1 MVVIR
6 WHRLLSAF
14 LVAGIGV
21 ATAFAQ
27 GTTSTISG
35 TVHDTTGA
43 ALPGVTIEV
52 TNLDTSRLR
61 TTVTDSVGR
70 YRLPAL
76 EAGTYS
82 VKGSLQGFRTAVV
95 ERVVVTIS
103 SEAVVDLTTGVGELT
118 EHVTVT
124 GEVPLVQ
131 TTTAELSG
139 LVNEKEI
146 RDLPL
151 NGRSYE
157 ALAYLQ
163 PGVAQF
169 TSASTGTT
177 ALIANGAGSKM
188 SVSGTPTDFQ
198 SFLLDGTDVHDHA
211 GFTPGSVA
219 RNNLGVDAIREFRV
233 LTQNYSAEYGRT
245 AGGVVS
251 AVTRSGANTLS
262 GSVFEFFRDND
273 LDAPTYFD
281 QGRTKPFRRNQ
292 FGAAAGGPIVRDRT
306 FFFVNFE
313 GLREDLSQTLP
324 RTVPTAAA
332 RLGQLP
338 TRTVQVSPLIKPY
351 LDLLPLPNGR
361 DFGDGTGEYLWVAQ
375 TLTREDFASIRLDH
389 QLTGRQSLFA
399 RVTLDRAK
407 STLPNTLPPFMS
419 QLTSN
424 STFTTVEHKHILSS
438 RMVNV
443 ARAAFNRTDPLLED
457 TVDLPND
464 ATFGFVPGRTW
475 SIASSNSAFSD
486 IGHLNSAP
494 QEFAQNILQF
504 SDDLD
509 LQRGAHSIRM
519 GFNIERIQNNNET
532 QASQAQYQ
540 FTDVAS
546 LLQATPTRFVALTLD
561 SGTVAKFRQSFIGYY
576 VQDDVRVSER
586 LTLNLGLRHE
596 FITIPTETTGGQA
609 NIRDVVHDTA
619 PTFGSVFTKNPSLKN
634 VAPRLGV
641 AWMPWGETR
650 PILRGGVGVYYNEIM
665 GRMYYQYARSGF
677 LKTAQINNPPFP
689 SPGLERVTSGN
700 VAFSIWDPQP
710 KTPTVYQ
717 YNATVEQQLPSSV
730 VVTVSYVGS
739 QGRNWV
745 RDRSP
750 NTRTPQ
756 VLPNGQLFYSASS
769 PRINPA
775 FGNLR
780 QLVTDAKS
788 AYNGLQLQVTRR
800 DSARLS
806 WQFSYTFSK
815 ALSSSTAWGAALTQ
829 NTPAI
834 SLVPDDPDAD
844 WGLSPFDIRHKLA
857 VNATVRLPGDSLT
870 GVAAWLGRGWEASG
884 ILTAYSGLP
893 FTVQLGTNRSNDG
906 NSDNPDRPN
915 LKPGAS
921 NNPIAGSVTQWY
933 DPTAFAFPA
942 AGTYGN
948 VGRNT
953 LIGPG
958 LVTVNTALVKAF
970 RPREE
975 QSVSL
980 RIECFNL
987 LNRANFGLP
996 NPVAFLPDGS
1006 YSGTAGVIQTLTT
1019 SARQIQLGLRYSF

>member
-1 MVVIR
+1 MIHWR
-6 WHRLLSAF
+6 RLLSAF
-14 LVAGIGV
+14 IVAGIGV
-21 ATAFAQ
+21 TTAFAQ

-35 TVHDTTGA
+35 TVRDTTGG
-43 ALPGVTIEV
+43 ALPGVTIEI
-52 TNLDTSRLR
+52 TNLDTGRVR
-61 TTVTDSVGR
+61 TAVTDSAGR

-76 EAGTYS
+76 ESGTYS
-82 VKGSLQGFRTAVV
+82 VKGSLEGFRTALV

-103 SEAVVDLTTGVGELT
+103 SEAVVDLTTGVGQLT

-124 GEVPLVQ
+124 GDVPLVQ
-131 TTTAELSG
+131 TTSAELSG
-139 LVNEKEI
+139 LVNDKEM

-177 ALIANGAGSKM
+177 SVIANGAGSKM

-262 GSVFEFFRDND
+262 GSGFEFFRDNK
-273 LDAPTYFD
+273 LDAPTFFD
-281 QGRTKPFRRNQ
+281 EGSTKPFRRNQ
-292 FGAAAGGPIVRDRT
+292 FGVALGGPISHDRT
-306 FFFVNFE
+306 FFFINFE

-338 TRTVQVSPLIKPY
+338 TRTVQVSALIKPY
-351 LDLLPLPNGR
+351 LELLPLPNGR
-361 DFGDGTGEYLWVAQ
+361 DFGDGTAEYLWVAQ
-375 TLTREDFASIRLDH
+375 TLTREDFASIRVDH
-389 QLTGRQSLFA
+389 QLSERQSLFA
-399 RVTLDRAK
+399 RMTLDRAK

-419 QLTSN
+419 QLTSKN
-424 STFTTVEHKHILSS
+424 AFVTVEHKDILSS

-457 TVDLPND
+457 SVTVAND
-464 ATFGFVPGRTW
+464 AALGFVPGRTW
-475 SIASSNSAFSD
+475 AISSNSAAFSD

-509 LQRGAHSIRM
+509 LQRGAHSIKM

-532 QASQAQYQ
+532 QQSQSQYQ

-546 LLQATPTRFVALTLD
+546 LLQATPARFVALTLD
-561 SGTVAKFRQSFIGYY
+561 SGATAKFRQSFVGYY
-576 VQDDVRVSER
+576 VQDDVRATDK

-596 FITIPTETTGGQA
+596 FVTIPTETTGGQA
-609 NIRDVVHDTA
+609 NILDIVHDTA
-619 PTFGSVFTKNPSLKN
+619 PTFGPVFTKNRSLKN
-634 VAPRLGV
+634 IAPRLGF
-641 AWMPWGETR
+641 AWTPWGETR
-650 PILRGGVGVYYNEIM
+650 PILRGGAGVYHNEIM

-677 LKTAQINNPPFP
+677 LKTAQINNPLFP
-689 SPGLERVTSGN
+689 NPGLEKVTSGN
-700 VAFSIWDPQP
+700 VSFSIWDPEA

-717 YNATVEQQLPSSV
+717 YNVTVEQQLPSSV
-730 VVTVSYVGS
+730 VVTMSYVGS

-756 VLPNGQLFYSASS
+756 LLPNGQLFYSASS

-788 AYNGLQLQVTRR
+788 EYNGLQLQVTRR
-800 DSARLS
+800 NSPRLS
-806 WQFSYTFSK
+806 WQLSYTYSK
-815 ALSSSTAWGAALTQ
+815 ALSSATAWGAALTQ

-834 SLVPDDPDAD
+834 SLVPNDPQAD
-844 WGLSPFDIRHKLA
+844 WSLSPFDIRHKLA
-857 VNATVRLPGDSLT
+857 INATVRLPGDSLT
-870 GVAAWLGRGWEASG
+870 GAAAWLGRGWEASG

-915 LKPGAS
+915 LKAGAS
-921 NNPIAGSVTQWY
+921 NNPIIGSVTQWY

-970 RPREE
+970 RPHEG
-975 QSVSL
+975 QSLSL

-987 LNRANFGLP
+987 FNRANFGLP

-1006 YSGTAGVIQTLTT
+1006 YSATAGVIQTLTT